1 MIDQAGI
8 GAPSTA
14 TVIKRKKFETLE
26 TGRGLA
32 AIFVVIAHSATII
45 AQPRF
50 YDRVIWNGGFGRFG
64 AGVDFFFVLSG
75 FIIAWAH
82 WSDIGHP
89 DRVANYAQRRFYRI
103 YPPYWC
109 VLVPLAAAYFLFPAA
124 GTPSQHD
131 PWNFA
136 FSFALLPFP
145 QEPVLG
151 VAWTLVREIIF
162 YVVFGLLI
170 LLGRRALW
178 ALFAWGGAIVIMNL
192 AIPDLGFPAAILLDT
207 ANLEFLLGLGVA
219 AYMRRN
225 SVPVPGLLAA
235 LGFAVFAT
243 LILTPQIVIAN
254 PLAMRVAYGSAIAL
268 GIMGIAELERGR
280 DFAVPAIFRQLG
292 AGSYAIYLIHG
303 IAISAMIQ
311 IVTRILPKSI
321 PLGLVMVILVA
332 AGLAVGMTYHWS
344 VEKPLARFLKAQSSS
359 RKTPLALTDRPRTG

>member
-1 MIDQAGI
+1 MMDRVA
-8 GAPSTA
+8 ADSA
-14 TVIKRKKFETLE
+14 LTVPAAKRKKFESLE

-32 AIFVVIAHSATII
+32 AIFVVMAHSATII

-50 YDRVIWNGGFGRFG
+50 YDRIVWNGGFGRFG

-82 WSDIGHP
+82 WGDIGRP
-89 DRVANYAQRRFYRI
+89 DRAANYARRRFYRI

-131 PWNFA
+131 PWNFV

-162 YVVFGLLI
+162 YVIFGLLI
-170 LLGRRALW
+170 LFGRRGLW
-178 ALFAWGGAIVIMNL
+178 ALLAWGTAIVLIGI
-192 AIPDLGFPAAILLDT
+192 AIPDLGFPGAILFDT

-219 AYMRRN
+219 AYMRRY
-225 SVPVPGLLAA
+225 SVPFPGLLAA
-235 LGFAVFAT
+235 LGFAVFAA
-243 LILTPQIVIAN
+243 LILTPQIVITD
-254 PLAMRVAYGSAIAL
+254 PLTMRLAYGGAIAI

-292 AGSYAIYLIHG
+292 AGSYAIYLVHG

-311 IVTRILPKSI
+311 IVTRVLPKSI
-321 PLGLVMVILVA
+321 PLGLVMAVLVSAGVA
-332 AGLAVGMTYHWS
+332 AGMVYHWV
-344 VEKPLARFLKAQSSS
+344 VEKPLARSLRARAAS
-359 RKTPLALTDRPRTG
+359 RKTIDTATSIPGIG